1 MNNNTHHNHKQGF
14 AGDETPSPAKL
25 PLAKR
30 LMRLALAALLVT
42 GFIYLA
48 PNLERLPG
56 GVGETITIIRESGID
71 TGAWY
76 YDDVEQCFEGMDF
89 VRERRGLDHR

>member
-1 MNNNTHHNHKQGF
+1 MKGNTHHNRKQGL
-14 AGDETPSPAKL
+14 AGDEALSPAAP
-25 PLAKR
+25 PLGKR
-30 LMRLALAALLVT
+30 LLRLSLAVLLVT
-42 GFIYLA
+42 GFVYMA

-89 VRERRGLDHR
+89 VRERRGTER

>member
-1 MNNNTHHNHKQGF
+1 VKDNTHHNHKQGF
-14 AGDETPSPAKL
+14 AGDKTPSPAKL

-56 GVGETITIIRESGID
+56 GVGETITVIRESGID

-89 VRERRGLDHR
+89 VRERRALDHR

>member
-1 MNNNTHHNHKQGF
+1 MKDNTHHNRKQGL
-14 AGDETPSPAKL
+14 AGDEAPSPAAP

-30 LMRLALAALLVT
+30 LLRLALAVLLVT
-42 GFIYLA
+42 GFVYMA

-89 VRERRGLDHR
+89 VRERRGTER